1 MQIERLASRRFAF
14 LRLRE
19 QAHTSKRI
27 HKVQKSGLL
36 RTACFRNPTCI
47 RNPSYRSTCSYRLAR
62 PMFVHLREQAH
73 TYAQTLDGTFI
84 VHN

>member
-27 HKVQKSGLL
+27 HKVQKKWIAAHCVLSQSHLYSQSELSLYLL
-36 RTACFRNPTCI
+36 IQAS
-47 RNPSYRSTCSYRLAR
+47 PSNVCASA
-62 PMFVHLREQAH
+62 
-73 TYAQTLDGTFI
+73 
-84 VHN
+84 